1 LRSAKCAGATDHL
14 TLPPTA
20 TVADEKLIAGAFEF
34 NLICQKQL
42 IMVMYSFH
50 LEDFEKWLAGFATKL
65 DATLNDRTL
74 TIPSRYG
81 AGIITARNV
90 NANFSYAIMN
100 FTLPGD
106 LEMHRESGSKGFL
119 ITFNQVEGHK
129 ESTVGLPS
137 HPLADKKPFFRND
150 IFLTEASDSASLR
163 LAAGT
168 TVKRLLIFCSH
179 ELAMQYLPADLYEK
193 LATFARAN
201 SGSGNPLFINL
212 THRTMLKELFEIKDN
227 DPVSQIKRLSSVI
240 HLIER
245 SLHSFLRQEQAT
257 LPRSVKKTDLESMQ
271 HIEQI
276 LSSRLEGFPSLESLA
291 HEVFMSTSK
300 LKNLFKQVYGHTLY
314 DYYNKSRLQRARDLL
329 LNGQVSIKQ
338 AGSEIGFSNLSH
350 FAKAFRKEFG
360 ILPRDL
366 VKGR

>member
-1 LRSAKCAGATDHL
+1 MRRD
-14 TLPPTA
+14 
-20 TVADEKLIAGAFEF
+20 
-34 NLICQKQL
+34 
-42 IMVMYSFH
+42 
-50 LEDFEKWLAGFATKL
+50 
-65 DATLNDRTL
+65 
-74 TIPSRYG
+74 
-81 AGIITARNV
+81 
-90 NANFSYAIMN
+90 
-100 FTLPGD
+100 
-106 LEMHRESGSKGFL
+106 SGSKGFI
-119 ITFNQVEGHK
+119 ITFNQVEAHK
-129 ESTVGLPS
+129 ESAFGFPP
-137 HPLADKKPFFRND
+137 HPVADKKPFFRND
-150 IFLTEASDSASLR
+150 IFLAEASDSASLR
-163 LAAGT
+163 LTAGT
-168 TVKRLLIFCSH
+168 MVKRLLIYSSH

-193 LATFARAN
+193 LAASAKAN
-201 SGSGNPLFINL
+201 SSSNNPLFINL
-212 THRTMLKELFEIKDN
+212 THRTMLKELFEIRDS
-227 DPVSQIKRLSSVI
+227 DPVSQIRRLSSVI

-257 LPRSVKKTDLESMQ
+257 LPRTVKKTDLESMQ

-314 DYYNKSRLQRARDLL
+314 DYYNKSRLQRAKELL
-329 LNGQVSIKQ
+329 INGQVSIKQ

>member
-1 LRSAKCAGATDHL
+1 
-14 TLPPTA
+14 
-20 TVADEKLIAGAFEF
+20 
-34 NLICQKQL
+34 
-42 IMVMYSFH
+42 MVSYSFH

-65 DATLNDRTL
+65 GANFNDRIL
-74 TIPSRYG
+74 TIPSHLG
-81 AGIITARNV
+81 DGIIMARNV
-90 NANFSYAIMN
+90 NTHFSYAIMN
-100 FTLPGD
+100 FKLISD
-106 LEMHRESGSKGFL
+106 LEMRRDSGSKGFI
-119 ITFNQVEGHK
+119 ITFNQVEAHK
-129 ESTVGLPS
+129 ESAFGFPP
-137 HPLADKKPFFRND
+137 HPVADKQPFFRND
-150 IFLTEASDSASLR
+150 IFLAEASDSASLR
-163 LAAGT
+163 LTAGT
-168 TVKRLLIFCSH
+168 MVKRLLIYSSH

-193 LATFARAN
+193 LAASAKAN
-201 SGSGNPLFINL
+201 SSSNNPLFINL
-212 THRTMLKELFEIKDN
+212 THRTMLKELFEIRDS
-227 DPVSQIKRLSSVI
+227 DPVSQIRRLSSVI

-257 LPRSVKKTDLESMQ
+257 LPRTVKKTDLESMQ
-271 HIEQI
+271 HIEHI

-314 DYYNKSRLQRARDLL
+314 DYYNKSRLQRAKELL
-329 LNGQVSIKQ
+329 INGQVSIKQ